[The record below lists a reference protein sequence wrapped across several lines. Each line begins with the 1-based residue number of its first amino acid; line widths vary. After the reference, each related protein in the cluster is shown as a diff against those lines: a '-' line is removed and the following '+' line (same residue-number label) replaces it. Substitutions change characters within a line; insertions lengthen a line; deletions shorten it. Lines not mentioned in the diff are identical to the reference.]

1 VSPSVSSCAPT
12 RHVSHQSSHAAA
24 DARAMSAFLAPSTAG
39 GMDTAQ
45 GDNALEFE
53 ALSREIST
61 RIHEFDRRIRA
72 LSTAMREDE
81 ATEATRHGCRGSCG
95 TEETEW
101 QVPSYPASV
110 EREAL
115 RGHRSVSSGV
125 DSDPDGLLF
134 LTAFRGAAI
143 HDAVHAL
150 EGPGRVSERER
161 ERERERE
168 SLFEDLDCE
177 GDTQH
182 VTFSRASLLMQSP
195 LPFGGP
201 EARAD
206 PAAWGAGALELRGTA
221 DPISQLQRAISMA
234 HGGTMV
240 ADSLAMTPAL
250 NSQASYAC
258 WRPLPL
264 APHLSAGQRGV
275 SSPVGSPC
283 VSRCEALVASPDEE
297 QEEEEGLFKAKSDDE
312 GGEIGED
319 DKDGNWDMPF
329 ATDFDMP
336 PQTSD
341 LTWLSL
347 ATSTLDS
354 IWNERQA

>member
-1 VSPSVSSCAPT
+1 MSSCAPT
-12 RHVSHQSSHAAA
+12 RHVSHQGSDAAA
-24 DARAMSAFLAPSTAG
+24 DACAVSAFLALSTSG

-45 GDNALEFE
+45 LDNALEFE

-81 ATEATRHGCRGSCG
+81 ATEVNHSRGSRGTG

-101 QVPSYPASV
+101 QIPSYPASV

-150 EGPGRVSERER
+150 EGGGRVLAGGG
-161 ERERERE
+161 RERE
-168 SLFEDLDCE
+168 SLLEDLDCE
-177 GDTQH
+177 GDMPH
-182 VTFSRASLLMQSP
+182 VISSRASLLMQSP

-201 EARAD
+201 ETRAESAD
-206 PAAWGAGALELRGTA
+206 PAWGAGGLELGGTGDA
-221 DPISQLQRAISMA
+221 ISDLQRSISMA
-234 HGGTMV
+234 HDGNKV
-240 ADSLAMTPAL
+240 ADSLAMTQAIS
-250 NSQASYAC
+250 SQASYAF

-264 APHLSAGQRGV
+264 APHSTAGQRGV
-275 SSPVGSPC
+275 LSPVGSPC
-283 VSRCEALVASPDEE
+283 VSRCEARVASPRDEE
-297 QEEEEGLFKAKSDDE
+297 EEEEEGFFKAKSDDE
-312 GGEIGED
+312 GGEMGED
-319 DKDGNWDMPF
+319 DKDGDWDMPF
-329 ATDFDMP
+329 AMP
-336 PQTSD
+336 FASDLAQTSD

>member
-1 VSPSVSSCAPT
+1 MSVSPSMSSCAPT
-12 RHVSHQSSHAAA
+12 RHVSHQGSDAAA
-24 DARAMSAFLAPSTAG
+24 DARAVSAFLAPNTSG

-45 GDNALEFE
+45 RDNALEFE

-72 LSTAMREDE
+72 LSTAMRKDE
-81 ATEATRHGCRGSCG
+81 ATEVNHSRGSRG

-101 QVPSYPASV
+101 QNPSYPASV

-150 EGPGRVSERER
+150 EGCDRVLAGGGG
-161 ERERERE
+161 ERE
-168 SLFEDLDCE
+168 SLLEDLDCKE
-177 GDTQH
+177 DTQH
-182 VTFSRASLLMQSP
+182 VTSSRAYLLMRSP

-206 PAAWGAGALELRGTA
+206 PAAWGLGGLELGETA
-221 DPISQLQRAISMA
+221 DAISQLQRAISMA
-234 HGGTMV
+234 HGGNMV
-240 ADSLAMTPAL
+240 ADSLAMTQAL

-258 WRPLPL
+258 WRPLPR
-264 APHLSAGQRGV
+264 APHSTVGQRGV
-275 SSPVGSPC
+275 SSPVGSLC
-283 VSRCEALVASPDEE
+283 VARCEARVASPRD
-297 QEEEEGLFKAKSDDE
+297 EEEEEEEEAKRDDE
-312 GGEIGED
+312 GGEMGED
-319 DKDGNWDMPF
+319 DKDGDWDMPF
-329 ATDFDMP
+329 DMP
-336 PQTSD
+336 FASDLTQTSD